1 MDELREAAAL
11 LGLSVRG
18 AARASDIAYL
28 KLIEQGLPVTSL
40 EKVASAFAPSD
51 ASFKYAIIPKASL
64 QRAASSSSR
73 RLNSNQ
79 SVLLTRLASVWTQ
92 ARRIW
97 KSDGSTRDFFFRAHP
112 LLNSRRPVDL
122 VLENEL
128 GAQLVR
134 SVLGRLEAG
143 AAV

>member
-1 MDELREAAAL
+1 MNDLRESAAL

-18 AARASDIAYL
+18 AARASDVDYL
-28 KLIEQGLPVTSL
+28 KLIEEGLPVTSL
-40 EKVASAFAPSD
+40 ERVAAAFAPSD
-51 ASFKYAIIPKASL
+51 ASFKYLIIPKASL
-64 QRAASSSSR
+64 QRAASSR

-79 SVLLTRLASVWTQ
+79 SVLLTRLASVWAQ

-97 KSDGSTRDFFFRAHP
+97 KSDSATRDFFFRAHP
-112 LLNSRRPVDL
+112 LLGDRRPVDL

-134 SVLGRLEAG
+134 SLLGRLEAG
-143 AAV
+143 SAV

>member
-1 MDELREAAAL
+1 MDELREAAIL
-11 LGLSVRG
+11 LGLSVH
-18 AARASDIAYL
+18 AAAQASDVAYL
-28 KLIEQGLPVTSL
+28 KLIAQGLPVTSL
-40 EKVASAFAPSD
+40 EKVAIAFAPSD
-51 ASFKYAIIPKASL
+51 ASFKYSIIPKASL
-64 QRAASSSSR
+64 QRAASSNSR

-97 KSDGSTRDFFFRAHP
+97 KSDSGTRDFFFRAHP